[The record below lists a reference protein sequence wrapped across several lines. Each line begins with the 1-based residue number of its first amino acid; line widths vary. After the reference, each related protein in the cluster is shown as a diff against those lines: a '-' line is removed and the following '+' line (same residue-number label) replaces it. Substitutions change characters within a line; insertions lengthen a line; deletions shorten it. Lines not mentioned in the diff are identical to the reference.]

1 MEREELRHDQHA
13 ALLLIGHIRSAKR
26 QQSSGESSTGAAKPI
41 AEYDLRNEGVVS
53 IGEGN
58 AKTLYAGSIL
68 KRLLHNRIFYEIEF
82 LFLVMVP
89 HLSFFLLRFRIVGQL
104 LHYRV
109 ARTRCG

>member
-1 MEREELRHDQHA
+1 MARGEFRHGRHT
-13 ALLLIGHIRSAKR
+13 ALLLTGHIRN
-26 QQSSGESSTGAAKPI
+26 TGATKTI

-58 AKTLYAGSIL
+58 AKTLCTGALL
-68 KRLLHNRIFYEIEF
+68 KRLFHNRIFYEIEC
-82 LFLVMVP
+82 LFLVMMP